1 MKIVALALCLG
12 LAGCVAPKEPE
23 PRSNTC
29 QPLPLLPESPTAA
42 QRQQWTDTVIAMY
55 VACAKRP
62 TK

>member
-1 MKIVALALCLG
+1 MKIVWLLLCLG
-12 LAGCVAPKEPE
+12 LVGCVAPKEPE
-23 PRSNTC
+23 PRSNAC
-29 QPLPLLPESPTAA
+29 PPLPLLPESPTFT